1 MRSPAR
7 LTTWHRNRS
16 PASDIYALGTVLY
29 EMLTGSHLFEADNY
43 MGILVKQLYEQPR
56 PPHELNPL
64 ITPELE
70 AVVLRAL
77 EKDPTRHYQRPDE
90 LQQAVERAATLAGN
104 ATGRISSNPAV
115 HLQQATHAAHS
126 SPTQPDN
133 PLLRSQTLPDASLS
147 LPQPITQPTTRPF
160 SARSQPP
167 GARRSAMPLIV
178 VLVLIILALA
188 AGLSGV
194 LYTQGLFGGR
204 RVPATQGATAV
215 VSTTGDKS
223 GPTPSVVATIV
234 PLTTTQTNCPATGQ
248 AHAAVMAQLV
258 PGNRDSV
265 VYIINEG
272 TASNPTVAT
281 IMRHEIMPG
290 LLTKTIEISKMP
302 EAYISAAQLSQDGAW
317 VLFVANI
324 AGQSQLRL
332 VRVDGQGLQTL
343 YCAPAGQAI
352 SHIQWSFDQ
361 RTVVVNT
368 GPTGSNQSATST
380 TGTPVY
386 RVVVNTGPTGSNL
399 GTTYLLD
406 IISGDLQQELA
417 SPSNLFPQVWLDNT
431 HVYMVGSVDGS
442 NTQNIYLLDINKGA
456 QQQTLQKIVTGTQNC
471 GSFDSS
477 YDSQLLLL
485 STCHLA
491 TPVGGGQ
498 STPLGPTAI
507 TSQPAL
513 GGSAKTIQTLP
524 QAVTMLRAVTNNT
537 LLLLIENY
545 SGDTSQNGLWEMN
558 TDGTGLAQLSSD
570 KNNTQ
575 SLCPFTQY
583 AWSNVSRDNE
593 YYALQEVDPKTN
605 TYAMYYGSLG
615 GGAPTQFNRVTGTQ
629 VLLVGW
635 TGM

>member
-43 MGILVKQLYEQPR
+43 MGILVKQLYEKPR

-77 EKDPTRHYQRPDE
+77 EKDPTRRYQRPDE

-104 ATGRISSNPAV
+104 ATERISSNPAV

-194 LYTQGLFGGR
+194 LYTQGL
-204 RVPATQGATAV
+204 
-215 VSTTGDKS
+215 
-223 GPTPSVVATIV
+223 
-234 PLTTTQTNCPATGQ
+234 
-248 AHAAVMAQLV
+248 
-258 PGNRDSV
+258 
-265 VYIINEG
+265 
-272 TASNPTVAT
+272 
-281 IMRHEIMPG
+281 
-290 LLTKTIEISKMP
+290 
-302 EAYISAAQLSQDGAW
+302 
-317 VLFVANI
+317 
-324 AGQSQLRL
+324 LRL